1 MKIILVVADILL
13 LNISKINLLKLQV
26 LKENAVITFFI
37 MFWIIQGSL
46 MIGSMEWVI
55 GEHNVNHCIYIDIE
69 DLIAERNN
77 FRVAIGTT

>member
-1 MKIILVVADILL
+1 
-13 LNISKINLLKLQV
+13 
-26 LKENAVITFFI
+26 